1 MSAAGAGPV
10 PDRPMSPDV
19 EAVVAGT
26 VLDVRESQL
35 PVSVV
40 SPDAAPGQDT
50 VRVAEVQVLRT
61 LFGTASGTIS
71 VLFLAGRVPHQPW
84 LALLPGDTVLL
95 FLRSAGDDWVPV
107 DPAAPVI
114 ATRVDL
120 PPVPEEIDTEEIDTE
135 EIDTEEI
142 DTEEIDTAAALRRE
156 LDNIVLAVPPAP
168 IQTLLVAVVNRIGLP
183 DAADRTRGTG
193 LADAGQRTAWATIS
207 LADGDLLAL
216 DDIAAEFAAPG
227 PAVAAFVPV
236 LVPVI
241 AQIADP
247 LAVPPLLRLLAID
260 SIELSRAAAE
270 AIRASARSSDTG
282 ALIGLLDHDNVDV
295 RYQAVLALATA
306 NPDVEGGGPAW
317 HRYLQDEDGY
327 LRRWRDWWAAR
338 PPDG

>member
-26 VLDVRESQL
+26 VLDVRESPL

-40 SPDAAPGQDT
+40 SADAAPGRDT

-84 LALLPGDTVLL
+84 LTLAAGDTVLL
-95 FLRSAGDDWVPV
+95 FLHSAGDDWVPA
-107 DPAAPVI
+107 DPAGPVI

-120 PPVPEEIDTEEIDTE
+120 PPVPEEIDTEEIDT
-135 EIDTEEI
+135 
-142 DTEEIDTAAALRRE
+142 AAALRWE

-168 IQTLLVAVVNRIGLP
+168 IQTLLIAVVNRIGLP

-241 AQIADP
+241 ARIADP
-247 LAVPPLLRLLAID
+247 LAVPPLLRVLAID
-260 SIELSRAAAE
+260 SIELCRAAAE
-270 AIRASARSSDTG
+270 AIRASAGSSDTG

-306 NPDVEGGGPAW
+306 NPDVEAGGPAW
-317 HRYLQDEDGY
+317 HRYRQDEDGY

>member
-1 MSAAGAGPV
+1 M
-10 PDRPMSPDV
+10 
-19 EAVVAGT
+19 
-26 VLDVRESQL
+26 
-35 PVSVV
+35 V

-84 LALLPGDTVLL
+84 LTLAAGDTVLL
-95 FLRSAGDDWVPV
+95 VLRSAGDDWVPV
-107 DPAAPVI
+107 DPAGPVI

-168 IQTLLVAVVNRIGLP
+168 IQTLLIAVVNRIGLP

-260 SIELSRAAAE
+260 SIELCRAAAE
-270 AIRASARSSDTG
+270 AIRASAGSSDTG

-306 NPDVEGGGPAW
+306 NPDVEAGGPAW
-317 HRYLQDEDGY
+317 HRYRQDEDGY

>member
-84 LALLPGDTVLL
+84 LTLAAGDTVLL
-95 FLRSAGDDWVPV
+95 VLRSAGDDWVPV
-107 DPAAPVI
+107 DPAGPVI

-142 DTEEIDTAAALRRE
+142 DTAAALRRE
-156 LDNIVLAVPPAP
+156 LDNIVLSVPPAP
-168 IQTLLVAVVNRIGLP
+168 IQTLLIAVVNRIGLP

-227 PAVAAFVPV
+227 PVVAAFVPV

-260 SIELSRAAAE
+260 SIELCRAAAE
-270 AIRASARSSDTG
+270 AIRASAGSSDTG

-306 NPDVEGGGPAW
+306 NPDVEAGGPALW
-317 HRYLQDEDGY
+317 RYRQDEDDY
-327 LRRWRDWWAAR
+327 LRRWRDWWAER

>member
-1 MSAAGAGPV
+1 MSTAGAGPV

-26 VLDVRESQL
+26 VLDVRESPL

-120 PPVPEEIDTEEIDTE
+120 PPVPEEIDTEQIDTE
-135 EIDTEEI
+135 EIDMR
-142 DTEEIDTAAALRRE
+142 TAAALRRE
-156 LDNIVLAVPPAP
+156 LDNIVLTVPPAP
-168 IQTLLVAVVNRIGLP
+168 IQTLLIAVVNRIGLP

-270 AIRASARSSDTG
+270 AIRASAGSSDTG

-306 NPDVEGGGPAW
+306 NPDVEAGGPAW
-317 HRYLQDEDGY
+317 HRYRQDEDGY
-327 LRRWRDWWAAR
+327 LRRWRDWWAGR